1 MSRNLLMI
9 CLVAL
14 LGWSTALQAE
24 PDAEQHKRPFT
35 EGLEYQLINPPV
47 PTHNDDGRIEIVEL
61 FLYACPHCNV
71 LAPKM
76 NEWAK
81 DKSEYVVLRRVP
93 AIVGAPWADQARAYY
108 TAEKLGILEKSH
120 PALFKS
126 IHEDGEQY
134 ADDQSVMEF
143 FVKQGVK
150 REDFIQAFRSPEV
163 DENVSQARILTVK
176 YGIRGV
182 PAVIVNGKYRTAQYF
197 TGTQEKLLEVLDML
211 VEKERK
217 AHNDSLSK

>member
-1 MSRNLLMI
+1 MSNNLLMI

-14 LGWSTALQAE
+14 LGWSAVLQAE
-24 PDAEQHKRPFT
+24 SEIEQPERAFT
-35 EGLEYQLINPPV
+35 EGLEYQLIKPQV
-47 PTHNDDGRIEIVEL
+47 PTHNDDGRIEVVEL

-71 LAPKM
+71 LAPKIK
-76 NEWAK
+76 EWAK
-81 DKSEYVVLRRVP
+81 DKAEYVVLRRVP
-93 AIVGAPWADQARAYY
+93 AIVGAPWADQARAFY
-108 TAEKLGILEKSH
+108 TAKKLGILEKSH

-134 ADDQSVMEF
+134 ADDHSIMKF

-150 REDFIQAFRSPEV
+150 EEDFIQAFRSPEV

-182 PAVIVNGKYRTAQYF
+182 PAVIVDGKYRTAQYF
-197 TGTQEKLLEVLDML
+197 TGTQERLLKVLDML
-211 VEKERK
+211 VEKERN
-217 AHNDSLSK
+217 ARNDS

>member
-1 MSRNLLMI
+1 MSSNLLMI
-9 CLVAL
+9 CLVVL
-14 LGWSTALQAE
+14 LGWSAVLQAE
-24 PDAEQHKRPFT
+24 SDAEQPEERAFA

-47 PTHNDDGRIEIVEL
+47 STHNDDGRIEIVEL

-71 LAPKM
+71 VAPKIR
-76 NEWAK
+76 EWAK
-81 DKSEYVVLRRVP
+81 AKAEYVVLRRVP
-93 AIVGAPWADQARAYY
+93 AIVGAPWADQARAFY
-108 TAEKLGILEKSH
+108 TAEKLGILEKFH

-134 ADDQSVMEF
+134 ADDHSIMEF

-150 REDFIQAFRSPEV
+150 EEDFIQAFRSTDV

-182 PAVIVNGKYRTAQYF
+182 PAIIVNGKYRTAQYF
-197 TGTQEKLLEVLDML
+197 TGTQEKLLQVLDML
-211 VEKERK
+211 VEKERN
-217 AHNDSLSK
+217 ARNES